1 MKVDDCMEWVK
12 NVSSHHSQWQ
22 NMKAE
27 VWKLRLDRLNKLAK
41 NSAYFWST
49 EMKSLRKVL
58 KIRPRPITYKTG
70 EGGGLIY
77 RTTIR

>member
-41 NSAYFWST
+41 IQHTFDQ
-49 EMKSLRKVL
+49 L
-58 KIRPRPITYKTG
+58 KWITS
-70 EGGGLIY
+70 
-77 RTTIR
+77 